1 MDSKWVCVYKVVS
14 LARPDRM
21 EVTSLI
27 YPRGSPEGATKL
39 ALRKTFQ
46 DFRQLHQE
54 ASELFSSRVHS
65 TKIGFPQLQESP
77 ESCERLLDFCSRF
90 PQVRIYAVYLIPST
104 WFQGLVLT
112 IFFGIFGLVLDS
124 RISRTVGVVPVHFLT
139 FQTIVAVFFL
149 LKKNLVHMKMV
160 IFKSIHLNKFWA

>member
-1 MDSKWVCVYKVVS
+1 MDCKWVCVYKVVS
-14 LARPDRM
+14 LAWPDRM

-54 ASELFSSRVHS
+54 ASELFSSRVQG

-90 PQVRIYAVYLIPST
+90 PQVRMYTQYS
-104 WFQGLVLT
+104 
-112 IFFGIFGLVLDS
+112 
-124 RISRTVGVVPVHFLT
+124 
-139 FQTIVAVFFL
+139 
-149 LKKNLVHMKMV
+149 K
-160 IFKSIHLNKFWA
+160 

>member
-1 MDSKWVCVYKVVS
+1 MDCKWVCVYKVVS
-14 LARPDRM
+14 LAWPDRM

-54 ASELFSSRVHS
+54 ASELFSSRVHG

-90 PQVRIYAVYLIPST
+90 PQVRIYLKITSTYVTSILLLI
-104 WFQGLVLT
+104 
-112 IFFGIFGLVLDS
+112 
-124 RISRTVGVVPVHFLT
+124 VVTMRL
-139 FQTIVAVFFL
+139 
-149 LKKNLVHMKMV
+149 
-160 IFKSIHLNKFWA
+160 